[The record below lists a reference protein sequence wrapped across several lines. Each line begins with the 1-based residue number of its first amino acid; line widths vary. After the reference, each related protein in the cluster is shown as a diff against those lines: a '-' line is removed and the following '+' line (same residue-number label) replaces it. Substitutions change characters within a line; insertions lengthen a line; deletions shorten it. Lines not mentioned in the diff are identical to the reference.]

1 MYTYSV
7 LLKGKSDQ
15 APANEF
21 LLLGNEHRTCNTLFT
36 STHTHT
42 HSLTSGCC
50 VYKMTLRV
58 CGCVPVSSA
67 STEQSLL
74 TRPWFVLGTASW
86 VTTPPEREKENT
98 MKTGSQFLDDR
109 KKSQG
114 KMAYV
119 VLQPQ

>member
-1 MYTYSV
+1 
-7 LLKGKSDQ
+7 
-15 APANEF
+15 
-21 LLLGNEHRTCNTLFT
+21 
-36 STHTHT
+36 
-42 HSLTSGCC
+42 
-50 VYKMTLRV
+50 MTLRV

-86 VTTPPEREKENT
+86 VTTPPEREREKENT

-119 VLQPQ
+119 VLQPQWH